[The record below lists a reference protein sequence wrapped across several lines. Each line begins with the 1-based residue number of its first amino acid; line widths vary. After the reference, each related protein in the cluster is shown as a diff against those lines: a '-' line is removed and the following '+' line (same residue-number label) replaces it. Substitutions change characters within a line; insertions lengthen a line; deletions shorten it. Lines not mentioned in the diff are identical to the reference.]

1 MSDKTEINLKREI
14 TRLRNIAKTKPMS
27 LSQKLGVMDR
37 VKQAESA
44 LREYRLG
51 KI

>member
-1 MSDKTEINLKREI
+1 MTDQTEINLKRQI
-14 TRLRNIAKTKPMS
+14 TLLRNIAKTKPMS
-27 LSQKLGVMDR
+27 LSQKLGVLER

-51 KI
+51 KV